1 MTTGA
6 ALGWYGTYV
15 PTVFLFVSDSY
26 HVEGVVSHCMYILGF
41 NRHFFLMEVEMN
53 YWSPVLS
60 LCPFNQSNF

>member
-26 HVEGVVSHCMYILGF
+26 HVEGVVSHCMYILVF
-41 NRHFFLMEVEMN
+41 NRHFFSDGGGDELLESCV
-53 YWSPVLS
+53 VLVP
-60 LCPFNQSNF
+60 L